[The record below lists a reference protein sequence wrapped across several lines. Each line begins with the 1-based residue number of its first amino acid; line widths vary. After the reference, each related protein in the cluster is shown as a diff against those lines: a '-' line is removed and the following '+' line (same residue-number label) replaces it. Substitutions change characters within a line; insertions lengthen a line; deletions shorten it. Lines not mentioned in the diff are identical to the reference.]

1 SADAARR
8 IRDIS
13 VFARRPPHAHE
24 DPLANLG
31 PEGEANS
38 DPSQNRYRRIS
49 DMDDHFTLSVA
60 AGNVEWIYGILALT
74 PHPHFDYSGLS
85 ISVVFVG
92 ASKTEWN
99 DGLNPSGQTNTFCE
113 IESVLIRDGDNFKVN
128 STDPILLPFVIPIR
142 THPESGGLPISF
154 KSPSATI
161 HYFIQFKFY
170 FRGIKGFFSYNEVVV
185 PVRVDDGIRVIF
197 DSSGNRVGNVSLV
210 RNTDSIS
217 VQNHGIVNDVD
228 QPDKERSPNAAER
241 LVLSQPRMFPDSYS
255 AMMVARDSLEQ
266 DYGLPDY
273 SPPSSMHSSSRQIEE
288 AANSAP
294 IPSSPPLAY
303 STDDPH
309 PNSIPYLSLDS
320 SSERPQESNSSTHL
334 PLIILIIPPRLLNS
348 LFRRAPGIPS
358 GDIPS
363 GASAVSPPSTA
374 SLPPLKEA
382 PASAS
387 VLPSPPLSPP
397 RQSIE
402 RTAGLFSSSLDG
414 GVLRLATSSSTQSS
428 PSLLRSF
435 SEMTRRKSRVLLW
448 WTIFHGP
455 GRIPVDI
462 FIKSL
467 PLGHTIKEIQIRL
480 NAVVSCIAHGVI
492 KTDTEELANV
502 DITSGFDG
510 ACYDCVDTG
519 VWKQRVWLEVPDSEK
534 LGQYATAFS
543 APLVR
548 LKHRVTFRLLTEK
561 KRRVLAASQ
570 GIYNL
575 GSISVVLL
583 RT

>member
-1 SADAARR
+1 MLRKRVPTPHDEFA
-8 IRDIS
+8 DIS

-154 KSPSATI
+154 KSPSASI

-185 PVRVDDGIRVIF
+185 PVRVVPPFLHAEPPSTPRLDPQDDGIRVVF

-228 QPDKERSPNAAER
+228 VLMRPRILSNLNKQPDKERSPNAAER

-273 SPPSSMHSSSRQIEE
+273 SPPVDLDNGSSSSMHSSSRQIEE

-320 SSERPQESNSSTHL
+320 SSEQPQESNSST
-334 PLIILIIPPRLLNS
+334 PPATDN
-348 LFRRAPGIPS
+348 P
-358 GDIPS
+358 DY
-363 GASAVSPPSTA
+363 VSNPTPVSQPP
-374 SLPPLKEA
+374 P
-382 PASAS
+382 
-387 VLPSPPLSPP
+387 
-397 RQSIE
+397 
-402 RTAGLFSSSLDG
+402 
-414 GVLRLATSSSTQSS
+414 
-428 PSLLRSF
+428 
-435 SEMTRRKSRVLLW
+435 
-448 WTIFHGP
+448 
-455 GRIPVDI
+455 
-462 FIKSL
+462 
-467 PLGHTIKEIQIRL
+467 
-480 NAVVSCIAHGVI
+480 
-492 KTDTEELANV
+492 
-502 DITSGFDG
+502 
-510 ACYDCVDTG
+510 
-519 VWKQRVWLEVPDSEK
+519 
-534 LGQYATAFS
+534 
-543 APLVR
+543 
-548 LKHRVTFRLLTEK
+548 
-561 KRRVLAASQ
+561 
-570 GIYNL
+570 
-575 GSISVVLL
+575 ISKN
-583 RT
+583 